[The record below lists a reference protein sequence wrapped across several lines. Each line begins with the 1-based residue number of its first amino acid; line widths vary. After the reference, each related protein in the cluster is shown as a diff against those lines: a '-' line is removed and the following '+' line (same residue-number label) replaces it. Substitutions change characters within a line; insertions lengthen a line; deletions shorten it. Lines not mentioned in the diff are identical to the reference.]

1 MLIFRVYV
9 NLVEG
14 NWWQFA
20 MEAMVHLV
28 PSCVPIKNYQR
39 LDFMFGSD
47 LQSLP
52 LISNTLP
59 NDPPGSVLELSIHF
73 GVPYSGDGITSQDSA
88 PHLVHWQ
95 NLKSNIWFTGH
106 EIEGFPI
113 LAMINFWADQSAMF
127 CENVNP
133 TQITIDCCLYQM
145 YPLHLSG
152 HRSKVTQTCLMM
164 KFMYIDH
171 CCSYHGMACKN

>member
-1 MLIFRVYV
+1 
-9 NLVEG
+9 
-14 NWWQFA
+14 

-28 PSCVPIKNYQR
+28 PSCVAIKNYQR

-47 LQSLP
+47 LPIPSSHIKYAPKRPPWFSIGAQYSFWGPIKGVFNIRGMGLHHKILP
-52 LISNTLP
+52 PIWSIDRIWSPTSDLP
-59 NDPPGSVLELSIHF
+59 
-73 GVPYSGDGITSQDSA
+73 
-88 PHLVHWQ
+88 
-95 NLKSNIWFTGH
+95 GH
-106 EIEGFPI
+106 EIEGFPN
-113 LAMINFWADQSAMF
+113 LSHDKFLGWPVGHVLWK
-127 CENVNP
+127 CES